1 MSSPDYSPL
10 YAPRGP
16 EYAEASIKSH
26 SHYRDPIDS
35 TQTGSGN
42 SRVWGD
48 ASPEAQRGA
57 IDALMA
63 AGNRAGLSD
72 RDMAHVLA
80 IARHES
86 GFNPSAAAGTTSAH
100 GLGQFIDGT
109 GASYGLDDSNRWDV
123 NAQAGALVAH
133 FQDNQRLA
141 AQRGQTD
148 EAYVYKY
155 HHDGSTRDY
164 GGLEVARR
172 HVVPRI
178 DAMEAFVKDHRAL
191 NRRAETDTF
200 IRVGG
205 DDASPAVPAGMRAR
219 EQGFELQLGD
229 RLRQLGMSDAQ
240 IVTLA
245 AAATTEAARHS
256 GQGEVAQFMLSKDG
270 STIALRQEH
279 PPLREFNVAEALARS
294 PAEHWREVV
303 ALNRD
308 MSAEIRHHDHG
319 SHEMASQGVGQ
330 PAREARAVA

>member
-1 MSSPDYSPL
+1 MSSPDYNPL
-10 YAPRGP
+10 YAPRGR

-26 SHYRDPIDS
+26 SHYRDPIDPA
-35 TQTGSGN
+35 QPGAGI

-48 ASPEAQRGA
+48 ASLEAQRGA

-123 NAQAGALVAH
+123 SAQAQALVAH
-133 FQDNQRLA
+133 FLDNQRLA

-155 HHDGSTRDY
+155 HHDGPTRDY
-164 GGLEVARR
+164 GGLGVARR

-178 DAMEAFVKDHRAL
+178 DAMEEFVRDHRAL
-191 NRRAETDTF
+191 NRRADAGSPS
-200 IRVGG
+200 RVAVE
-205 DDASPAVPAGMRAR
+205 DASRAVPEGMQALA
-219 EQGFELQLGD
+219 QGFERQLGG
-229 RLRQLGMSDAQ
+229 RLREMGMSDAQ
-240 IVTLA
+240 IDTLA
-245 AAATTEAARHS
+245 AAATREAARHS
-256 GQGEVAQFMLSKDG
+256 GQGEVAQFMLSRDG

-279 PPLREFNVAEALARS
+279 PPLREFSVADALARS
-294 PAEHWREVV
+294 PAEHWREAV
-303 ALNRD
+303 ALD
-308 MSAEIRHHDHG
+308 LDISAEIRPEHG
-319 SHEMASQGVGQ
+319 GHGLASPGFVQTVPEQRAMA
-330 PAREARAVA
+330 

>member
-1 MSSPDYSPL
+1 MPTPDYRPL
-10 YAPRGP
+10 YAPRGS
-16 EYAEASIKSH
+16 EYPEASIKSH
-26 SHYRDPIDS
+26 SHYRDPIDPS
-35 TQTGSGN
+35 QPGSGN

-48 ASPEAQRGA
+48 ASPEAQREA

-155 HHDGSTRDY
+155 HHDGPTRDY
-164 GGLEVARR
+164 GGLDVARR

-178 DAMEAFVKDHRAL
+178 DAMEAFVRDHRAL
-191 NRRAETDTF
+191 NQRAEAE
-200 IRVGG
+200 IPVRGAG
-205 DDASPAVPAGMRAR
+205 DDALLAVPAGMRAR
-219 EQGFELQLGD
+219 AQGFELQLGD
-229 RLRQLGMSDAQ
+229 RLRQMGMSDAQ
-240 IVTLA
+240 IDILA
-245 AAATTEAARHS
+245 AAATAEAARHP

-279 PPLREFNVAEALARS
+279 PPLREFSVAEALARS
-294 PAEHWREVV
+294 PAEHWREAV
-303 ALNRD
+303 ALDRD
-308 MSAEIRHHDHG
+308 MSAEMRPEHG
-319 SHEMASQGVGQ
+319 GHGVVTPGFVQTAPEQQAMA
-330 PAREARAVA
+330 

>member
-1 MSSPDYSPL
+1 MTTPDYSPL
-10 YAPRGP
+10 YAPRGR

-26 SHYRDPIDS
+26 SHYRDPIDP
-35 TQTGSGN
+35 TQPGAGN
-42 SRVWGD
+42 SRVWGG

-86 GFNPSAAAGTTSAH
+86 GFNPSAAAGTTSAQ

-109 GASYGLDDSNRWDV
+109 GASYGINDSNRWDV

-148 EAYVYKY
+148 EAYIYKY
-155 HHDGSTRDY
+155 HHDGPSKDY
-164 GGLEVARR
+164 GGLDVARQ

-178 DAMEAFVKDHRAL
+178 DAMEEFVRDQRAPG
-191 NRRAETDTF
+191 RRAEAD
-200 IRVGG
+200 IPVRAAGG
-205 DDASPAVPAGMRAR
+205 DTPLAVPAGMQASA
-219 EQGFELQLGD
+219 QDFEHQMGG
-229 RLRQLGMSDAQ
+229 RLREMGMSEVQ
-240 IVTLA
+240 IDTLA
-245 AAATTEAARHS
+245 AAATKEATRHA

-270 STIALRQEH
+270 NTVALRQEH
-279 PPLREFNVAEALARS
+279 PPLREFSVADALGKTT
-294 PAEHWREVV
+294 AEHWREAV
-303 ALNRD
+303 ALNQG
-308 MSAEIRHHDHG
+308 AQQEI
-319 SHEMASQGVGQ
+319 Q
-330 PAREARAVA
+330 PEREARAMA